1 MGRMRN
7 RLFQLISGISELSL
21 KPLQRSW
28 LKPGLIAAVVILVAV
43 GIPSILLSREETQAA
58 PGSARASN
66 SSQDENLPFDY
77 QFVGQGRI
85 SGGSEQTWIIGDV
98 PIHVNGHTQVA
109 DDLHVGDFVS
119 LSGRI
124 LQDGRWLAD
133 RIELTPEDSSFF
145 TYNGPLEWMR
155 AGTWR
160 IGGHS
165 LLVDEHTEVES
176 GLGIDQILLATF
188 TGQGDGAWL
197 ALKIEAFDKFPATP
211 TPAVSPTPKP
221 TKRPTK
227 TPVPAAPAQPAKA
240 APKSKPADNSGTVT
254 LCHRPNGK
262 SKGKTLTLNAGA
274 AQSHLAHGDTMGPCR

>member
-1 MGRMRN
+1 MSN
-7 RLFQLISGISELSL
+7 FNLPSL
-21 KPLQRSW
+21 QRPQRSW
-28 LKPGLIAAVVILVAV
+28 FKPGLIVALILLVAV
-43 GIPSILLSREETQAA
+43 GIPSILVSREDTQAA
-58 PGSARASN
+58 PGPAGAST

-85 SGGSEQTWIIGDV
+85 SGGSEELWIIGDV
-98 PIHVNGHTQVA
+98 PIYVNDHTQVVG
-109 DDLHVGDFVS
+109 DLHVGDFIS

-133 RIELTPEDSSFF
+133 RIELTPQDSSFF

-176 GLGIDQILLATF
+176 GLSIDQILLATF
-188 TGQGDGAWL
+188 TSQGDGAWL
-197 ALKIEAFDKFPATP
+197 ALKIEAFDQFPATP
-211 TPAVSPTPKP
+211 TPTASPAPKP

-227 TPVPAAPAQPAKA
+227 TPVPAAPAQPAKP
-240 APKSKPADNSGTVT
+240 APKSQPADNSGTITV
-254 LCHRPNGK
+254 CHRPNGK

-274 AQSHLAHGDTMGPCR
+274 AQSHLAHGDALGPCR